1 MKYRIESTT
10 TGFKVR
16 AVSTNTKGKETTRI
30 IGRTTSY
37 DAVDSI
43 IEKYERTLG

>member
-16 AVSTNTKGKETTRI
+16 AVWTNTKGKETTRI
-30 IGRTTSY
+30 IGRAKSY
-37 DAVDSI
+37 EAVDSI
-43 IEKYERTLG
+43 IEQHEQSMR